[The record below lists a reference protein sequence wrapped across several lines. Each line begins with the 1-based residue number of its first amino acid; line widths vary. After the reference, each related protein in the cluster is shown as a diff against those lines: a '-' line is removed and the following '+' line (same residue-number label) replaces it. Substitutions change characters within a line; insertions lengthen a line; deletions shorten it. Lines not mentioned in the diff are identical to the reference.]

1 MVSQDSKHVFESWLS
16 ILDKDMFTQ
25 IRSYDNYIPA
35 NMILSR
41 LEQEGIRAYLQDEH
55 TVTIDPIISNAIGG
69 IKLMVLTDQLERAIQ
84 LMKSFEETYDK
95 AGACPKCHSTNVRF
109 LTEPE
114 TSGNWLRSLRDKFS
128 GKYGT
133 GSKGTYHCY
142 DCGNEF
148 ASLPSGEGGEMP

>member
-1 MVSQDSKHVFESWLS
+1 
-16 ILDKDMFTQ
+16 MFTQ

-35 NMILSR
+35 NMMLSL
-41 LEQEGIRAYLQDEH
+41 LEQEGIKAYLQDEH

-69 IKLMVLTDQLERAIQ
+69 IKLMIYTDQLDRAMD
-84 LMKSFEETYDK
+84 LVHEFEDAYKK
-95 AGACPKCHSTNVRF
+95 AGACPKCTSTNVKF

-114 TSGNWLRSLRDKFS
+114 TTKNWLQSLLDKVN

-133 GSKGTYHCY
+133 GSKGIYHCY

-148 ASLPSGEGGEMP
+148 DLE